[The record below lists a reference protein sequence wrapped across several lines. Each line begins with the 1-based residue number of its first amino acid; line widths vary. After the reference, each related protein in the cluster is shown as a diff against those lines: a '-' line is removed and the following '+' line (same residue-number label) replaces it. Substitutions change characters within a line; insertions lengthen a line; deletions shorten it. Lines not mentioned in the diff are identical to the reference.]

1 MIPEQRLKAPWEP
14 RPLIAALSAAA
25 AMSLAGCKNDDA
37 TLGVPSPL
45 PPAAMVSL
53 SRDVQP
59 IFNRSCALSGCHS
72 GGSPQAGMSLVAGKI
87 FDPVTGAVGV
97 PSQEAPGLKRIDPGS
112 SLSSYLVAKLED
124 EQASVGGS
132 GSRMPFG
139 SPPLDSIEIQV
150 IREWIDQ
157 GAQDN

>member
-1 MIPEQRLKAPWEP
+1 MPRLKVPWGP
-14 RPLIAALSAAA
+14 RPLITAVSIGAAVVLG
-25 AMSLAGCKNDDA
+25 GCKNDDA

-45 PPAAMVSL
+45 PPAAIISL

-72 GGSPQAGMSLVAGKI
+72 GSSPQASMSLEAGMI
-87 FDPVTGAVGV
+87 YDPVLGAVGV
-97 PSQEAPGLKRIDPGS
+97 SSLEAPGLKRIDPGS

-124 EQASVGGS
+124 KQASVGGI
-132 GSRMPFG
+132 GDRMPLG
-139 SPPLDSIEIQV
+139 SPPLDPIEIQV